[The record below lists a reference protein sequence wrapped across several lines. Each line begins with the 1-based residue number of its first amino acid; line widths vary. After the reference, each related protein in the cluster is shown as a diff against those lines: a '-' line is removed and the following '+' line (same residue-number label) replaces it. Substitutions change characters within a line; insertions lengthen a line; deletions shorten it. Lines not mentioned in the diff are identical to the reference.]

1 MKYLYDPPK
10 VLKKM
15 FPDFVWQANNNKIL
29 FTFDDGPSIY
39 SSEKILKTLENNGI
53 KALFFFVGEN
63 IDKNIGLAEEILTE
77 GHLIGNHT
85 FNHKVITFLSKQ
97 EIVSQIE
104 LCQRIVEDKLN
115 YRIKYF
121 RPPKGRFNCVLSK
134 ILNAENLTNIM
145 WNLLT
150 YDYKNDINIVKFGID
165 NYLNKNSII
174 VLHDSKKSMNIV
186 VDSINYI
193 LGKIDEM
200 NFEIGNPEECLK

>member
-15 FPDFVWQANNNKIL
+15 FPDFVWQTKNNKIL
-29 FTFDDGPSIY
+29 FTFDDGPSIH
-39 SSEKILKTLENNGI
+39 SSGKILKTLNDNGV

-63 IDKNIGLAEEILTE
+63 INKNIGLAEEILAE

-104 LCQRIVEDKLN
+104 LCQRIAEDKLN

-121 RPPKGRFNCVLSK
+121 RPPKGRFNFVLSK

-150 YDYKNDINIVKFGID
+150 YDYKNDINIVKFGIN

-174 VLHDSKKSMNIV
+174 VLHESKKSVNII

-193 LGKIDEM
+193 LEKIDEM
-200 NFEIGNPEECLK
+200 NLEIGNPEECLK

>member
-1 MKYLYDPPK
+1 MKYFYDPPK

-15 FPDFVWQANNNKIL
+15 FPDFIWRTDNNKIL

-39 SSEKILKTLENNGI
+39 SSGKILKTLNNNGI
-53 KALFFFVGEN
+53 KALFFLVGEN
-63 IDKNIGLAEEILTE
+63 IDKNIDLAKEILTE

-85 FNHKVITFLSKQ
+85 FNHKVITFLSKP
-97 EIVSQIE
+97 EIIDQIR

-121 RPPKGRFNCVLSK
+121 RPPKGRFNFMLSK
-134 ILNAENLTNIM
+134 ILDAENLTNIM

-150 YDYKNDINIVKFGID
+150 FDYKNDINIVKFGID
-165 NYLNKNSII
+165 NYLYKNSII
-174 VLHDSKKSMNIV
+174 VLHDSKKSANII

-193 LGKIDEM
+193 LDKAGKM